1 VRERILPHLMKARL
15 IFAILATSLPLSA
28 NDLVLANGRVM
39 DPASG
44 LDAVRHIGITGGKI
58 SAISETPLSGDKIL
72 DVAGHV
78 VSPGF
83 IDIHAHGQTTG
94 DMQIQARD
102 GVTTALDMEVG
113 VYPVSE
119 WYRSMEGK
127 APLNFGAAVGHIT
140 VRFAAFHPQLRI
152 GHWAVNRA
160 RVTGLGASPAGA
172 NKIASEAELKLMGE
186 AIRRGLDEGALG
198 IGFGINYTPA
208 ADPSE
213 IEAMF
218 RIAAD
223 RKVPAFVHTRAF
235 GIAAIREAI
244 DTAKKPA
251 RRCTSC
257 MSAAAASR
265 MCPKF

>member
-1 VRERILPHLMKARL
+1 MNAFLRFLAAFATLTTAIHLNAH
-15 IFAILATSLPLSA
+15 
-28 NDLVLANGRVM
+28 DLVLANGRVM

-58 SAISETPLSGDKIL
+58 SAISETPLSGDKVL

-113 VYPVSE
+113 VYPVNE

-127 APLNFGAAVGHIT
+127 TPLNFGAAVGHIT

-152 GHWAVNRA
+152 GHWAVIALVFPASAHRPQVPTRSRA
-160 RVTGLGASPAGA
+160 RL
-172 NKIASEAELKLMGE
+172 N
-186 AIRRGLDEGALG
+186 
-198 IGFGINYTPA
+198 
-208 ADPSE
+208 
-213 IEAMF
+213 
-218 RIAAD
+218 
-223 RKVPAFVHTRAF
+223 
-235 GIAAIREAI
+235 
-244 DTAKKPA
+244 
-251 RRCTSC
+251 
-257 MSAAAASR
+257 
-265 MCPKF
+265 